1 MRAPRPTVPGT
12 AVVVAAT
19 GVLGLAFLAL
29 ALLPRG
35 AAIALGAV
43 AVVAG
48 LGFAAWC
55 RGEDSRGADVG
66 RIASWRIVR

>member
-1 MRAPRPTVPGT
+1 MKAPPTVPGT
-12 AVVVAAT
+12 AVVVAAI
-19 GVLGLAFLAL
+19 GVAGLTVLAL

-35 AAIALGAV
+35 AAIALGALTV
-43 AVVAG
+43 IAG